1 MKKLILIFALVVAYG
16 VPMANAPAKF
26 FNTEKS
32 QIMLVAASDD
42 GLNVQFTDKDKKKE
56 TKKAAETKACCAE
69 KSETTGKAT
78 VEAEAPGCSEAQKKK
93 CAEAGK
99 TCGGEQAKEE
109 KK

>member
-1 MKKLILIFALVVAYG
+1 MKKLILIFALVVAYS
-16 VPMANAPAKF
+16 VSMANAPAKF

>member
-16 VPMANAPAKF
+16 VSMANAPAKF

-32 QIMLVAASDD
+32 QIMMVAASDD

>member
-16 VPMANAPAKF
+16 VSMANAPAKF

>member
-1 MKKLILIFALVVAYG
+1 MKKLILIFALVAAYG
-16 VPMANAPAKF
+16 VSMANAPAKF

-32 QIMLVAASDD
+32 QIMLVAVSDD

-56 TKKAAETKACCAE
+56 TKKAVETKACCAE

-99 TCGGEQAKEE
+99 TCGGEQAKKE

>member
-16 VPMANAPAKF
+16 VSMANAPAKF

-78 VEAEAPGCSEAQKKK
+78 VETEASGCSEAQKKK

-99 TCGGEQAKEE
+99 TCGGEQVKKE

>member
-1 MKKLILIFALVVAYG
+1 MF
-16 VPMANAPAKF
+16 
-26 FNTEKS
+26 
-32 QIMLVAASDD
+32 
-42 GLNVQFTDKDKKKE
+42 QFTDKDKKKE
-56 TKKAAETKACCAE
+56 TKKASETKACCAE

>member
-16 VPMANAPAKF
+16 VSMANAPAKF

-99 TCGGEQAKEE
+99 TCGGDQAKEE